1 MAADRLIQTRVMKEA
16 WKLSIFVTAGEE
28 VGVRVEG
35 RGQVGL
41 REREDNKW
49 KPARS
54 TLKVRKTLYSL
65 LKNISICGTCVLFL
79 VCW

>member
-1 MAADRLIQTRVMKEA
+1 MEIVYLCHSRR
-16 WKLSIFVTAGEE
+16 G
-28 VGVRVEG
+28 GGCVRVEG

-41 REREDNKW
+41 RERENNKW

-65 LKNISICGTCVLFL
+65 LKNISICGICVLFL

>member
-1 MAADRLIQTRVMKEA
+1 MC
-16 WKLSIFVTAGEE
+16 
-28 VGVRVEG
+28 EG
-35 RGQVGL
+35 GGRGGGGQVGM
-41 REREDNKW
+41 RKREDNKW

-79 VCW
+79 GCL

>member
-1 MAADRLIQTRVMKEA
+1 M
-16 WKLSIFVTAGEE
+16 
-28 VGVRVEG
+28 RVEG

-65 LKNISICGTCVLFL
+65 LKNISICGICVLVFFFGKNSINPCNKNKQHRL
-79 VCW
+79 KQGPPCSV

>member
-1 MAADRLIQTRVMKEA
+1 M
-16 WKLSIFVTAGEE
+16 
-28 VGVRVEG
+28 RVEG
-35 RGQVGL
+35 RGGGQVGS

-65 LKNISICGTCVLFL
+65 LKNISICGICVRFL

>member
-1 MAADRLIQTRVMKEA
+1 MCEGGGEGR
-16 WKLSIFVTAGEE
+16 AGQ
-28 VGVRVEG
+28 G

-65 LKNISICGTCVLFL
+65 LKNISICGICVLFFCLL
-79 VCW
+79 VKIV